1 MPEQDVGTMTP
12 GRRKLAF
19 RRLEEIMPD
28 VERLLVG
35 HFTVGR
41 WTLGQICDHLA
52 ASFRYSVEGFPDPPA
67 PWILRVTLGSLAR
80 RSMLR
85 GGPIPERMP
94 LPARYR
100 PGPGLDAVAEAER
113 LREAITLFSACAAP
127 AAHPLVGPMSADEWT
142 VYHCT
147 HCAHHLSFAV
157 PEAGAAGSW
166 KRE

>member
-1 MPEQDVGTMTP
+1 MTP

-19 RRLEEIMPD
+19 RRLEEIMPE

-35 HFTVGR
+35 QFTVGR

>member
-52 ASFRYSVEGFPDPPA
+52 ASFRYSVEG
-67 PWILRVTLGSLAR
+67 G
-80 RSMLR
+80 
-85 GGPIPERMP
+85 
-94 LPARYR
+94 
-100 PGPGLDAVAEAER
+100 
-113 LREAITLFSACAAP
+113 
-127 AAHPLVGPMSADEWT
+127 
-142 VYHCT
+142 
-147 HCAHHLSFAV
+147 
-157 PEAGAAGSW
+157 
-166 KRE
+166 